1 MNDTTQS
8 EPLRS
13 GDLLG
18 HLWIV
23 EGSSGEYSDRRDW
36 VVCAYR
42 TEEEAKRHA
51 ERAQARSEELRRK
64 HDTYWDIPAGANEW
78 DPQESHDCTGTRYTH
93 SMTELR
99 SLPNDTDQQRRA
111 TGNKP

>member
-1 MNDTTQS
+1 MNNTGNQPNKDGSAET
-8 EPLRS
+8 LRS
-13 GDLLG
+13 GDLLE

-51 ERAQARSEELRRK
+51 ARAQARSEELRRK
-64 HDTYWDIPAGANEW
+64 HDTYWNIPAGANEW
-78 DPQESHDCTGTRYTH
+78 DPQESHDYTGTRYTY

-99 SLPNDTDQQRRA
+99 FLP
-111 TGNKP
+111 